1 MNVPPFNWTLIMM
14 KRKHLKRDGVAATE
28 FALMMPIMFA
38 FLLFTVEMCTIM
50 FLKEAVTL
58 AAYEG
63 ARVGI
68 QRGGTD
74 ASVQFRVEEFLTQ
87 RGIDFSDPVNIQDPG
102 FDDAEELE
110 HVTTT
115 VSVPAAGN
123 LPFGWFFAGMEI
135 SANVTMRKEFTNPAE
150 E

>member
-1 MNVPPFNWTLIMM
+1 MM
-14 KRKHLKRDGVAATE
+14 KRRYQNRDGIAATE
-28 FALMMPIMFA
+28 FALMVPIMFA
-38 FLLFTVEMCTIM
+38 FLLFTVEMCTIL

-74 ASVQFRVEEFLTQ
+74 ALAQFRVEEFLTQ
-87 RGIDFSDPVNIQDPG
+87 RGITFTNPVNVDDPG

-123 LPFGWFFAGMEI
+123 LPFSWFFGGMEI
-135 SANVTMRKEFTNPAE
+135 SAHVTMRKEFTNPDNNE
-150 E
+150 